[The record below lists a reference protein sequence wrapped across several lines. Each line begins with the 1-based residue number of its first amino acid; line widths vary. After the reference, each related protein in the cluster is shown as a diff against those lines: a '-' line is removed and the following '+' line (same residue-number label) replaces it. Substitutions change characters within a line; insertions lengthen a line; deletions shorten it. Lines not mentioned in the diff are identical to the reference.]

1 MAKYNLIFFFILTF
15 FLEINAKE
23 QEIQNKNK
31 IIFTEDKDN
40 LEINA
45 DQFTHDK
52 ENNRIFATGNVEII
66 DESFKIYAEKVF
78 INTKNDIIS
87 AKKK

>member
-1 MAKYNLIFFFILTF
+1 MARYNLIFFFILTF
-15 FLEINAKE
+15 FLEINAKD
-23 QEIQNKNK
+23 QETHNKNK
-31 IIFTEDKDN
+31 IIFTEDKEN

-52 ENNRIFATGNVEII
+52 ENERIFATGNVEII
-66 DESFKIYAEKVF
+66 DQSFKMYAEKVF